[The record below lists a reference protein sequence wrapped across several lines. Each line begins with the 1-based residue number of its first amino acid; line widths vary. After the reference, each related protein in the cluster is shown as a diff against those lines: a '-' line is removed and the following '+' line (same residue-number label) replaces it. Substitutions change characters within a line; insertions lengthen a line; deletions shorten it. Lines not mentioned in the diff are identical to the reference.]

1 MGVKELTEKREKER
15 KRGCETDIDRPM
27 DQLERNRQSQ
37 NVEKTDRERGKRARK
52 KV

>member
-1 MGVKELTEKREKER
+1 MKKDR
-15 KRGCETDIDRPM
+15 DRPM

-37 NVEKTDRERGKRARK
+37 NVEKTDRERGKRVTRKIARK